1 MSTEN
6 NQKEQSTELAIGSVI
21 DAQVQNVLK
30 SNFHSFNSAFVIS
43 TAIQEID
50 RALTNENMKPI
61 MALQGKKLGF
71 RTDKIYP
78 LQPVKECVIEAVL
91 QGLNV
96 VGNQF
101 NIIAGN
107 MYITKEGYGF
117 LLSQMKELRYN
128 ISYSILEEKNNY
140 ADVQCKISWKIE
152 GEEAKKQLETFP
164 VKAGKYGT
172 PDNILGKA
180 ERKARK
186 WLYDHISGRE
196 TADGA
201 IDIDHT
207 EVKTEMDKGRYAN
220 KKKFDSSDF
229 GDQNEESSSEDQ
241 EAEKQRLYDE
251 AMAEEQGQQSMAG
264 PNF

>member
-1 MSTEN
+1 MS

-21 DAQVQNVLK
+21 DAQVKNVLAT
-30 SNFHSFNSAFVIS
+30 NFQSFNSAFVLS

-50 RALTNENMKPI
+50 KALTADNMKPI

-71 RTDKIYP
+71 RTDKVYA
-78 LQPVKECVIEAVL
+78 LQVVKECVIEAVL

-96 VGNQF
+96 VGNHF

-117 LLSQMKELRYN
+117 LLKQMKDLRYN
-128 ISYSILEEKNNY
+128 ISFGILEEKNGY
-140 ADVQCKISWKIE
+140 TDVQAKITWKRE
-152 GEEAKKQLETFP
+152 GEEGKKQVETFP
-164 VKAGKYGT
+164 VKSGKYGT

-186 WLYDHISGRE
+186 WLYDHISGKE

-207 EVKTEMDKGRYAN
+207 DVTTEMDKGRYAN
-220 KKKFDSSDF
+220 KQKFDDSDF
-229 GDQNEESSSEDQ
+229 ED
-241 EAEKQRLYDE
+241 
-251 AMAEEQGQQSMAG
+251 AEEVNDKNVDDEHEAALQEQLAKENAKEQQGQMKMQ
-264 PNF
+264 PDF